1 MNGHGCKVTAPGDFG
16 RVAVLMGGR
25 AAERAISLQS
35 GTAVLASLQRSGVDA
50 VGVDVDEAVL
60 RRLQEGAFSRAFIV
74 LHGRGGEDGVM
85 QGALETLGLPYTG
98 SGVLASALSMDKLRS
113 KQLWQGAGLPT
124 PPAAALNGE
133 ADLESVLAQ
142 LGLPLI
148 VKPVHEGSSL
158 GMSRVDEAGD
168 LARAWQAARALDR
181 EVLAE
186 RWVDGVEYTAA
197 ILGEMVLPLI
207 RIETP
212 RAFYDFAAKY
222 EAQDTRF
229 LCPCGLPAAREA
241 ELQALAL
248 AAFRAL
254 GCRGWGRVDLIC
266 AGDGR
271 PWLIEINTVPGMTNH
286 SLVPMAARAADI
298 DFDELVWRI
307 LEHTVMERGA
317 RA

>member
-1 MNGHGCKVTAPGDFG
+1 MKGRGGQVTAADFG

-25 AAERAISLQS
+25 AAERGISLQS
-35 GTAVLASLQRSGVDA
+35 GAAVLRSLQRSGIDA
-50 VGVDVDEAVL
+50 VGVDVDGAVL
-60 RRLQEGAFSRAFIV
+60 RRLEAGGFSRAFIA
-74 LHGRGGEDGVM
+74 LHGRGGEDGVI

-113 KQLWQGAGLPT
+113 KQLWRGAGLPT
-124 PPAAALNGE
+124 PPAAALGEE
-133 ADLESVLAQ
+133 ADLTAVPAQ

-168 LARAWQAARALDR
+168 LARAWRTARELDR

-186 RWVDGVEYTAA
+186 RWVEGVEYTAA
-197 ILGEMVLPLI
+197 IVGETVLPLV

-229 LCPCGLPAAREA
+229 LCPCSLPAAREA

-248 AAFRAL
+248 EAFRVL

-266 AGDGR
+266 DEDGR
-271 PWLIEINTVPGMTNH
+271 PWLIEANTVPGMTDH

-298 DFDELVWRI
+298 GFDELVWRI
-307 LEHTVMERGA
+307 LAQTVTEAGQQT
-317 RA
+317 

>member
-1 MNGHGCKVTAPGDFG
+1 MNGGGRKLTAADFG

-25 AAERAISLQS
+25 AAERAISLRS
-35 GTAVLASLQRSGVDA
+35 GDAVLQSLQRSGIDA
-50 VGVDVDEAVL
+50 VGVDVDGAVL
-60 RRLQEGAFSRAFIV
+60 RRLEEGGFSRAFIA
-74 LHGRGGEDGVM
+74 LHGRGGEDGVI

-98 SGVLASALSMDKLRS
+98 SGVLSSALSMDKLRS

-124 PPAAALNGE
+124 PPAAALNEE
-133 ADLESVLAQ
+133 ADLAAVPEQ

-158 GMSRVDEAGD
+158 GMSRVEEAGD
-168 LARAWQAARALDR
+168 LARAWRAARELDR

-186 RWVDGVEYTAA
+186 RWVAGVEYTAA
-197 ILGEMVLPLI
+197 IVGETALPLI

-229 LCPCGLPAAREA
+229 LCPCGLPPAREA
-241 ELQALAL
+241 EIQALAL
-248 AAFRAL
+248 EAFRAL

-266 AGDGR
+266 DDGGR
-271 PWLIEINTVPGMTNH
+271 PWLIEVNTVPGMTDH

-298 DFDELVWRI
+298 GFDELVWRI
-307 LEHTVMERGA
+307 LEHSVTQTGQRT
-317 RA
+317 

>member
-1 MNGHGCKVTAPGDFG
+1 MNGGGRKLTAADFG

-25 AAERAISLQS
+25 AAERAISLRS
-35 GTAVLASLQRSGVDA
+35 GDAVLQSLQRSGIDA
-50 VGVDVDEAVL
+50 VGVDVDGAVL
-60 RRLQEGAFSRAFIV
+60 RRLEEGGFSRAFIA
-74 LHGRGGEDGVM
+74 LHGRGGEDGVI
-85 QGALETLGLPYTG
+85 QGALEALGLPYTG
-98 SGVLASALSMDKLRS
+98 SGVLSSALSMDKLRS

-124 PPAAALNGE
+124 PPAAALNEE
-133 ADLESVLAQ
+133 ADLAAVPEQ

-158 GMSRVDEAGD
+158 GMSRVEEAGD
-168 LARAWQAARALDR
+168 LARAWRAARELDR

-186 RWVDGVEYTAA
+186 RWVAGVEYTAA
-197 ILGEMVLPLI
+197 IVGETALPLI

-229 LCPCGLPAAREA
+229 LCPCGLPPAREA
-241 ELQALAL
+241 EIQALAL
-248 AAFRAL
+248 EAFRAL

-266 AGDGR
+266 DDGGR
-271 PWLIEINTVPGMTNH
+271 PWLIEVNTVPGMTDH

-298 DFDELVWRI
+298 GFDELVWRI
-307 LEHTVMERGA
+307 LEHSVTQTGQRT
-317 RA
+317 